1 MKTYHVGGFNP
12 INRFKTLKE
21 ALESKKVQDDDT
33 IVIHKNLNETVKVTK
48 NVIIQGNGHTFSVE
62 QGKAGIKT
70 VSPCE
75 IHNLKFSVQPR
86 ANAIL
91 AQNDILLDQIEVS
104 LNGPIRAFYP
114 LVLVQG
120 AHKVVI
126 SSSKLMLLSLD
137 GPTRSEITDTEFLDY
152 YPGNVMLSTRD
163 NMSVIYG
170 DTTIDNC
177 RLHSIRLSGNATIKN
192 SQLDRFVD
200 IDGLKNVKVQTTLTD
215 CVIDTTSQQVKKN
228 AFKKEPKS
236 GPLKNRL
243 DNKYVLALRPDSNVR
258 ISNLQ
263 IQQTQDGFMGIFGED
278 TNLIYQNTN
287 LSDQGIKN
295 RLVDSNLSLKK
306 TNDQNFWQLDG
317 KTSAAYVRSK
327 LNASM
332 EYETAMEKLDK
343 MIGQQGV
350 KDKIHSIMNTI
361 NQQNATDNKDFSFSY
376 HMIFAGDP
384 GTGKCEP
391 MFAKIHTPQ
400 GVRRFGDLKPG
411 DEVFGRLGQVTKVL
425 GIFLQGKKE
434 VYRVTL
440 ADGRTMLCNDEHIFN
455 VIDNKRNRH
464 GKNQFENHTLREM
477 IDMGIFYQL
486 GKSTSMRK
494 RWAVPKNEAVE
505 MPTRTLPL
513 DPYVLGAFIGDGC
526 LTDDMLEISS
536 DDPFVVHKIA
546 KIIHAEGIQY
556 DNRPYK
562 WNFKAFE
569 PFVSKTTGAKRF
581 MLHTDDI
588 IPEELQKVKSINRF
602 IPREYLDADIEQR
615 LELLQGLFDTD
626 GTITE
631 EITSHGKHKYKVSYS
646 TNSKQLAEDVRELM
660 FSLGFGSTLRIE
672 KRHDNLHKNLE
683 YTVHATVEPEEKQM
697 FFTLPRKKHL
707 AQKAALHPIRHDY
720 SKINIVKVEDLGYT
734 EEMMC
739 IYVDNPEH
747 LYLSNEYIVTHNTT
761 IGHIVSQALYEIGA
775 IPENKFT
782 FVDSSDIVQGYIGQ
796 TGQKMREI
804 LDKAIGGVLFIDE
817 AYQLTVK
824 KGEKSFNSE
833 AITPLVQYMDAHRTD
848 LVVIAAGYNKEM
860 KEFMA
865 SNVGFTRRF
874 QWIQF
879 ENYTSNELAEIF
891 DSMRESYG
899 DKYAD
904 PKLDK
909 LIAPLFHKV
918 TQTYLS
924 IPDANGRIT
933 NGGNGGLA
941 RNIYQDIA
949 TARNNRIANTSDH
962 NQALEQQD
970 ILIGFKQQLIKAN
983 NLKL

>member
-91 AQNDILLDQIEVS
+91 AQNDILLDKIEVS
-104 LNGPIRAFYP
+104 LNGPVRAFYP

-120 AHKVVI
+120 AHKAVI

-170 DTTIDNC
+170 DTMIDNC
-177 RLHSIRLSGNATIKN
+177 RLHSIRLLGNATVKD

-236 GPLKNRL
+236 GPLKNRM

-384 GTGKCEP
+384 GTGK
-391 MFAKIHTPQ
+391 
-400 GVRRFGDLKPG
+400 
-411 DEVFGRLGQVTKVL
+411 
-425 GIFLQGKKE
+425 
-434 VYRVTL
+434 
-440 ADGRTMLCNDEHIFN
+440 
-455 VIDNKRNRH
+455 
-464 GKNQFENHTLREM
+464 
-477 IDMGIFYQL
+477 
-486 GKSTSMRK
+486 S
-494 RWAVPKNEAVE
+494 
-505 MPTRTLPL
+505 
-513 DPYVLGAFIGDGC
+513 
-526 LTDDMLEISS
+526 
-536 DDPFVVHKIA
+536 
-546 KIIHAEGIQY
+546 
-556 DNRPYK
+556 
-562 WNFKAFE
+562 
-569 PFVSKTTGAKRF
+569 
-581 MLHTDDI
+581 
-588 IPEELQKVKSINRF
+588 
-602 IPREYLDADIEQR
+602 
-615 LELLQGLFDTD
+615 
-626 GTITE
+626 
-631 EITSHGKHKYKVSYS
+631 
-646 TNSKQLAEDVRELM
+646 
-660 FSLGFGSTLRIE
+660 
-672 KRHDNLHKNLE
+672 
-683 YTVHATVEPEEKQM
+683 
-697 FFTLPRKKHL
+697 
-707 AQKAALHPIRHDY
+707 
-720 SKINIVKVEDLGYT
+720 
-734 EEMMC
+734 
-739 IYVDNPEH
+739 
-747 LYLSNEYIVTHNTT
+747 T

-824 KGEKSFNSE
+824 NGEKSFNSE

-924 IPDANGRIT
+924 IPDANGRVT

-949 TARNNRIANTSDH
+949 TARNNRIAKTSDH

>member
-21 ALESKKVQDDDT
+21 ALKSKKVQDDDT

-91 AQNDILLDQIEVS
+91 AQNDILLDKIEVS
-104 LNGPIRAFYP
+104 LNGPVRAFYP

-120 AHKVVI
+120 AHKAVI

-177 RLHSIRLSGNATIKN
+177 RLHSIRLSGNATVKN

-215 CVIDTTSQQVKKN
+215 CVIDTTSQPVKKN

-236 GPLKNRL
+236 GPLKNRM

-295 RLVDSNLSLKK
+295 RLVDSNLSLKQ

-384 GTGKCEP
+384 GTGK
-391 MFAKIHTPQ
+391 
-400 GVRRFGDLKPG
+400 
-411 DEVFGRLGQVTKVL
+411 
-425 GIFLQGKKE
+425 
-434 VYRVTL
+434 
-440 ADGRTMLCNDEHIFN
+440 
-455 VIDNKRNRH
+455 
-464 GKNQFENHTLREM
+464 
-477 IDMGIFYQL
+477 
-486 GKSTSMRK
+486 S
-494 RWAVPKNEAVE
+494 
-505 MPTRTLPL
+505 
-513 DPYVLGAFIGDGC
+513 
-526 LTDDMLEISS
+526 
-536 DDPFVVHKIA
+536 
-546 KIIHAEGIQY
+546 
-556 DNRPYK
+556 
-562 WNFKAFE
+562 
-569 PFVSKTTGAKRF
+569 
-581 MLHTDDI
+581 
-588 IPEELQKVKSINRF
+588 
-602 IPREYLDADIEQR
+602 
-615 LELLQGLFDTD
+615 
-626 GTITE
+626 
-631 EITSHGKHKYKVSYS
+631 
-646 TNSKQLAEDVRELM
+646 
-660 FSLGFGSTLRIE
+660 
-672 KRHDNLHKNLE
+672 
-683 YTVHATVEPEEKQM
+683 
-697 FFTLPRKKHL
+697 
-707 AQKAALHPIRHDY
+707 
-720 SKINIVKVEDLGYT
+720 
-734 EEMMC
+734 
-739 IYVDNPEH
+739 
-747 LYLSNEYIVTHNTT
+747 T

-817 AYQLTVK
+817 AYQLSVT

-891 DSMRESYG
+891 DSMLESYG

-924 IPDANGRIT
+924 IPDANGRVT

>member
-91 AQNDILLDQIEVS
+91 AQNDILLDKIEVS

-120 AHKVVI
+120 AHKAVI

-170 DTTIDNC
+170 DTMIDNC
-177 RLHSIRLSGNATIKN
+177 RLHSIRLSGNATVKD

-215 CVIDTTSQQVKKN
+215 CVIDTTIQQVKKN

-236 GPLKNRL
+236 GPLKNRM

-384 GTGKCEP
+384 GTGK
-391 MFAKIHTPQ
+391 
-400 GVRRFGDLKPG
+400 
-411 DEVFGRLGQVTKVL
+411 
-425 GIFLQGKKE
+425 
-434 VYRVTL
+434 
-440 ADGRTMLCNDEHIFN
+440 
-455 VIDNKRNRH
+455 
-464 GKNQFENHTLREM
+464 
-477 IDMGIFYQL
+477 
-486 GKSTSMRK
+486 S
-494 RWAVPKNEAVE
+494 
-505 MPTRTLPL
+505 
-513 DPYVLGAFIGDGC
+513 
-526 LTDDMLEISS
+526 
-536 DDPFVVHKIA
+536 
-546 KIIHAEGIQY
+546 
-556 DNRPYK
+556 
-562 WNFKAFE
+562 
-569 PFVSKTTGAKRF
+569 
-581 MLHTDDI
+581 
-588 IPEELQKVKSINRF
+588 
-602 IPREYLDADIEQR
+602 
-615 LELLQGLFDTD
+615 
-626 GTITE
+626 
-631 EITSHGKHKYKVSYS
+631 
-646 TNSKQLAEDVRELM
+646 
-660 FSLGFGSTLRIE
+660 
-672 KRHDNLHKNLE
+672 
-683 YTVHATVEPEEKQM
+683 
-697 FFTLPRKKHL
+697 
-707 AQKAALHPIRHDY
+707 
-720 SKINIVKVEDLGYT
+720 
-734 EEMMC
+734 
-739 IYVDNPEH
+739 
-747 LYLSNEYIVTHNTT
+747 T

-824 KGEKSFNSE
+824 NGEKSFNSE

-924 IPDANGRIT
+924 IPDANGRVT

-949 TARNNRIANTSDH
+949 TARNNRIAKTSDH

>member
-91 AQNDILLDQIEVS
+91 AQNDILLDKIEVS
-104 LNGPIRAFYP
+104 LNGPVRAFYP

-120 AHKVVI
+120 AHKAVI

-177 RLHSIRLSGNATIKN
+177 RLHSIRLSGNATVKN

-215 CVIDTTSQQVKKN
+215 CVIDTTSQPVKKN

-236 GPLKNRL
+236 GPLKNRM

-295 RLVDSNLSLKK
+295 RLVDSNLSLKQ

-384 GTGKCEP
+384 GTGK
-391 MFAKIHTPQ
+391 
-400 GVRRFGDLKPG
+400 
-411 DEVFGRLGQVTKVL
+411 
-425 GIFLQGKKE
+425 
-434 VYRVTL
+434 
-440 ADGRTMLCNDEHIFN
+440 
-455 VIDNKRNRH
+455 
-464 GKNQFENHTLREM
+464 
-477 IDMGIFYQL
+477 
-486 GKSTSMRK
+486 S
-494 RWAVPKNEAVE
+494 
-505 MPTRTLPL
+505 
-513 DPYVLGAFIGDGC
+513 
-526 LTDDMLEISS
+526 
-536 DDPFVVHKIA
+536 
-546 KIIHAEGIQY
+546 
-556 DNRPYK
+556 
-562 WNFKAFE
+562 
-569 PFVSKTTGAKRF
+569 
-581 MLHTDDI
+581 
-588 IPEELQKVKSINRF
+588 
-602 IPREYLDADIEQR
+602 
-615 LELLQGLFDTD
+615 
-626 GTITE
+626 
-631 EITSHGKHKYKVSYS
+631 
-646 TNSKQLAEDVRELM
+646 
-660 FSLGFGSTLRIE
+660 
-672 KRHDNLHKNLE
+672 
-683 YTVHATVEPEEKQM
+683 
-697 FFTLPRKKHL
+697 
-707 AQKAALHPIRHDY
+707 
-720 SKINIVKVEDLGYT
+720 
-734 EEMMC
+734 
-739 IYVDNPEH
+739 
-747 LYLSNEYIVTHNTT
+747 T

-817 AYQLTVK
+817 AYQLSVT

-924 IPDANGRIT
+924 IPDANGRVT

>member
-21 ALESKKVQDDDT
+21 ALESKKVHDDDT

-91 AQNDILLDQIEVS
+91 AQNDILLDQIAVS

-114 LVLVQG
+114 LILVQG
-120 AHKVVI
+120 AHKAVI

-137 GPTRSEITDTEFLDY
+137 GPSRSEITDTEFLDY

-177 RLHSIRLSGNATIKN
+177 RLHSIRLSGNATVKN

-295 RLVDSNLSLKK
+295 RLVDSNLSLKQ

-384 GTGKCEP
+384 G
-391 MFAKIHTPQ
+391 
-400 GVRRFGDLKPG
+400 V
-411 DEVFGRLGQVTKVL
+411 
-425 GIFLQGKKE
+425 
-434 VYRVTL
+434 
-440 ADGRTMLCNDEHIFN
+440 
-455 VIDNKRNRH
+455 
-464 GKNQFENHTLREM
+464 
-477 IDMGIFYQL
+477 
-486 GKSTSMRK
+486 GKS
-494 RWAVPKNEAVE
+494 
-505 MPTRTLPL
+505 
-513 DPYVLGAFIGDGC
+513 
-526 LTDDMLEISS
+526 
-536 DDPFVVHKIA
+536 
-546 KIIHAEGIQY
+546 
-556 DNRPYK
+556 
-562 WNFKAFE
+562 
-569 PFVSKTTGAKRF
+569 
-581 MLHTDDI
+581 
-588 IPEELQKVKSINRF
+588 
-602 IPREYLDADIEQR
+602 
-615 LELLQGLFDTD
+615 
-626 GTITE
+626 
-631 EITSHGKHKYKVSYS
+631 
-646 TNSKQLAEDVRELM
+646 
-660 FSLGFGSTLRIE
+660 
-672 KRHDNLHKNLE
+672 
-683 YTVHATVEPEEKQM
+683 
-697 FFTLPRKKHL
+697 
-707 AQKAALHPIRHDY
+707 
-720 SKINIVKVEDLGYT
+720 
-734 EEMMC
+734 
-739 IYVDNPEH
+739 
-747 LYLSNEYIVTHNTT
+747 T

-817 AYQLTVK
+817 AYQLAVK
-824 KGEKSFNSE
+824 NGEKSFNSE

-879 ENYTSNELAEIF
+879 ENYTNKELAEIF

-909 LIAPLFHKV
+909 LIAPLFSKV
-918 TQTYLS
+918 TQAYLS
-924 IPDANGRIT
+924 IPDANGRVT

>member
-21 ALESKKVQDDDT
+21 ALESKKVHDDDT
-33 IVIHKNLNETVKVTK
+33 IVIHKNLNETVKVIK

-114 LVLVQG
+114 LILVQG
-120 AHKVVI
+120 AHKAVI

-137 GPTRSEITDTEFLDY
+137 GPSRSEITDTEFLDY

-170 DTTIDNC
+170 DTVIDNC
-177 RLHSIRLSGNATIKN
+177 RLHSIRLSGNATVKN

-236 GPLKNRL
+236 GPLKNRM

-384 GTGKCEP
+384 GTGK
-391 MFAKIHTPQ
+391 
-400 GVRRFGDLKPG
+400 
-411 DEVFGRLGQVTKVL
+411 
-425 GIFLQGKKE
+425 
-434 VYRVTL
+434 
-440 ADGRTMLCNDEHIFN
+440 
-455 VIDNKRNRH
+455 
-464 GKNQFENHTLREM
+464 
-477 IDMGIFYQL
+477 
-486 GKSTSMRK
+486 S
-494 RWAVPKNEAVE
+494 
-505 MPTRTLPL
+505 
-513 DPYVLGAFIGDGC
+513 
-526 LTDDMLEISS
+526 
-536 DDPFVVHKIA
+536 
-546 KIIHAEGIQY
+546 
-556 DNRPYK
+556 
-562 WNFKAFE
+562 
-569 PFVSKTTGAKRF
+569 
-581 MLHTDDI
+581 
-588 IPEELQKVKSINRF
+588 
-602 IPREYLDADIEQR
+602 
-615 LELLQGLFDTD
+615 
-626 GTITE
+626 
-631 EITSHGKHKYKVSYS
+631 
-646 TNSKQLAEDVRELM
+646 
-660 FSLGFGSTLRIE
+660 
-672 KRHDNLHKNLE
+672 
-683 YTVHATVEPEEKQM
+683 
-697 FFTLPRKKHL
+697 
-707 AQKAALHPIRHDY
+707 
-720 SKINIVKVEDLGYT
+720 
-734 EEMMC
+734 
-739 IYVDNPEH
+739 
-747 LYLSNEYIVTHNTT
+747 T

-817 AYQLTVK
+817 AYQLAVK
-824 KGEKSFNSE
+824 NGEKSFNSE

-879 ENYTSNELAEIF
+879 ENYTNKELAEIF

-909 LIAPLFHKV
+909 LIAPLFSKV

-924 IPDANGRIT
+924 IPDANGRVT

>member
-21 ALESKKVQDDDT
+21 ALESKKVHDDDT

-120 AHKVVI
+120 AHKAVI

-137 GPTRSEITDTEFLDY
+137 SPSHSEITDTEFLDY

-177 RLHSIRLSGNATIKN
+177 RLHSIRLSGNATVKN

-228 AFKKEPKS
+228 AFKKEPTS
-236 GPLKNRL
+236 GPLKNRM

-327 LNASM
+327 LNSSM

-384 GTGKCEP
+384 GVGK
-391 MFAKIHTPQ
+391 
-400 GVRRFGDLKPG
+400 
-411 DEVFGRLGQVTKVL
+411 
-425 GIFLQGKKE
+425 
-434 VYRVTL
+434 
-440 ADGRTMLCNDEHIFN
+440 
-455 VIDNKRNRH
+455 
-464 GKNQFENHTLREM
+464 
-477 IDMGIFYQL
+477 
-486 GKSTSMRK
+486 
-494 RWAVPKNEAVE
+494 
-505 MPTRTLPL
+505 
-513 DPYVLGAFIGDGC
+513 
-526 LTDDMLEISS
+526 
-536 DDPFVVHKIA
+536 
-546 KIIHAEGIQY
+546 
-556 DNRPYK
+556 
-562 WNFKAFE
+562 
-569 PFVSKTTGAKRF
+569 
-581 MLHTDDI
+581 
-588 IPEELQKVKSINRF
+588 
-602 IPREYLDADIEQR
+602 
-615 LELLQGLFDTD
+615 
-626 GTITE
+626 
-631 EITSHGKHKYKVSYS
+631 
-646 TNSKQLAEDVRELM
+646 
-660 FSLGFGSTLRIE
+660 
-672 KRHDNLHKNLE
+672 
-683 YTVHATVEPEEKQM
+683 
-697 FFTLPRKKHL
+697 
-707 AQKAALHPIRHDY
+707 
-720 SKINIVKVEDLGYT
+720 
-734 EEMMC
+734 
-739 IYVDNPEH
+739 
-747 LYLSNEYIVTHNTT
+747 TT

-796 TGQKMREI
+796 TGQKMRKI

-824 KGEKSFNSE
+824 NGEKSFNSE

-879 ENYTSNELAEIF
+879 ENYNSQELAEIF

-909 LIAPLFHKV
+909 LIAPLFSKI

-924 IPDANGRIT
+924 IPDANGRVT

>member
-33 IVIHKNLNETVKVTK
+33 IVIHKNLDETVKVTK
-48 NVIIQGNGHTFSVE
+48 NVIIQGNGHIFSVE

-104 LNGPIRAFYP
+104 LNGPVRAFYP

-120 AHKVVI
+120 AYKVVI

-384 GTGKCEP
+384 GTGK
-391 MFAKIHTPQ
+391 
-400 GVRRFGDLKPG
+400 
-411 DEVFGRLGQVTKVL
+411 
-425 GIFLQGKKE
+425 
-434 VYRVTL
+434 
-440 ADGRTMLCNDEHIFN
+440 
-455 VIDNKRNRH
+455 
-464 GKNQFENHTLREM
+464 
-477 IDMGIFYQL
+477 
-486 GKSTSMRK
+486 S
-494 RWAVPKNEAVE
+494 
-505 MPTRTLPL
+505 
-513 DPYVLGAFIGDGC
+513 
-526 LTDDMLEISS
+526 
-536 DDPFVVHKIA
+536 
-546 KIIHAEGIQY
+546 
-556 DNRPYK
+556 
-562 WNFKAFE
+562 
-569 PFVSKTTGAKRF
+569 
-581 MLHTDDI
+581 
-588 IPEELQKVKSINRF
+588 
-602 IPREYLDADIEQR
+602 
-615 LELLQGLFDTD
+615 
-626 GTITE
+626 
-631 EITSHGKHKYKVSYS
+631 
-646 TNSKQLAEDVRELM
+646 
-660 FSLGFGSTLRIE
+660 
-672 KRHDNLHKNLE
+672 
-683 YTVHATVEPEEKQM
+683 
-697 FFTLPRKKHL
+697 
-707 AQKAALHPIRHDY
+707 
-720 SKINIVKVEDLGYT
+720 
-734 EEMMC
+734 
-739 IYVDNPEH
+739 
-747 LYLSNEYIVTHNTT
+747 T

-817 AYQLTVK
+817 AYQLSVK
-824 KGEKSFNSE
+824 NGEKSFNSE

-909 LIAPLFHKV
+909 LIAPLFSKV

-924 IPDANGRIT
+924 IPDANGRVT

-949 TARNNRIANTSDH
+949 TARNNRIAQTSDH

>member
-91 AQNDILLDQIEVS
+91 AQNDILLDKIEVS
-104 LNGPIRAFYP
+104 LNGPVRAFYP

-120 AHKVVI
+120 AHKAVI

-170 DTTIDNC
+170 DTMIDNC
-177 RLHSIRLSGNATIKN
+177 RLHSIRLSGNATVKN

-236 GPLKNRL
+236 GPLKNRM
-243 DNKYVLALRPDSNVR
+243 DNKYVLALRPDSNVM

-384 GTGKCEP
+384 GTGK
-391 MFAKIHTPQ
+391 
-400 GVRRFGDLKPG
+400 
-411 DEVFGRLGQVTKVL
+411 
-425 GIFLQGKKE
+425 
-434 VYRVTL
+434 
-440 ADGRTMLCNDEHIFN
+440 
-455 VIDNKRNRH
+455 
-464 GKNQFENHTLREM
+464 
-477 IDMGIFYQL
+477 
-486 GKSTSMRK
+486 S
-494 RWAVPKNEAVE
+494 
-505 MPTRTLPL
+505 
-513 DPYVLGAFIGDGC
+513 
-526 LTDDMLEISS
+526 
-536 DDPFVVHKIA
+536 
-546 KIIHAEGIQY
+546 
-556 DNRPYK
+556 
-562 WNFKAFE
+562 
-569 PFVSKTTGAKRF
+569 
-581 MLHTDDI
+581 
-588 IPEELQKVKSINRF
+588 
-602 IPREYLDADIEQR
+602 
-615 LELLQGLFDTD
+615 
-626 GTITE
+626 
-631 EITSHGKHKYKVSYS
+631 
-646 TNSKQLAEDVRELM
+646 
-660 FSLGFGSTLRIE
+660 
-672 KRHDNLHKNLE
+672 
-683 YTVHATVEPEEKQM
+683 
-697 FFTLPRKKHL
+697 
-707 AQKAALHPIRHDY
+707 
-720 SKINIVKVEDLGYT
+720 
-734 EEMMC
+734 
-739 IYVDNPEH
+739 
-747 LYLSNEYIVTHNTT
+747 T

-924 IPDANGRIT
+924 IPDANGRVT

-962 NQALEQQD
+962 NQTLEQQD

>member
-21 ALESKKVQDDDT
+21 ALENKKVHDDDT
-33 IVIHKNLNETVKVTK
+33 IIIHKNLNETVKVTK

-104 LNGPIRAFYP
+104 LNGPVRAFYP

-120 AHKVVI
+120 AHKAVI

-170 DTTIDNC
+170 DTTINNC
-177 RLHSIRLSGNATIKN
+177 RLHSIRLSGNATVKD

-236 GPLKNRL
+236 GPLKNRM

-384 GTGKCEP
+384 GTGK
-391 MFAKIHTPQ
+391 
-400 GVRRFGDLKPG
+400 
-411 DEVFGRLGQVTKVL
+411 
-425 GIFLQGKKE
+425 
-434 VYRVTL
+434 
-440 ADGRTMLCNDEHIFN
+440 
-455 VIDNKRNRH
+455 
-464 GKNQFENHTLREM
+464 
-477 IDMGIFYQL
+477 
-486 GKSTSMRK
+486 S
-494 RWAVPKNEAVE
+494 
-505 MPTRTLPL
+505 
-513 DPYVLGAFIGDGC
+513 
-526 LTDDMLEISS
+526 
-536 DDPFVVHKIA
+536 
-546 KIIHAEGIQY
+546 
-556 DNRPYK
+556 
-562 WNFKAFE
+562 
-569 PFVSKTTGAKRF
+569 
-581 MLHTDDI
+581 
-588 IPEELQKVKSINRF
+588 
-602 IPREYLDADIEQR
+602 
-615 LELLQGLFDTD
+615 
-626 GTITE
+626 
-631 EITSHGKHKYKVSYS
+631 
-646 TNSKQLAEDVRELM
+646 
-660 FSLGFGSTLRIE
+660 
-672 KRHDNLHKNLE
+672 
-683 YTVHATVEPEEKQM
+683 
-697 FFTLPRKKHL
+697 
-707 AQKAALHPIRHDY
+707 
-720 SKINIVKVEDLGYT
+720 
-734 EEMMC
+734 
-739 IYVDNPEH
+739 
-747 LYLSNEYIVTHNTT
+747 T

-924 IPDANGRIT
+924 IPDANGRVT